1 MRTKKR
7 KKASRYAGSQ
17 THGRGAKER
26 TRGSGNQGGK
36 GWAGTGKRA
45 DQKKTLVIRL
55 FGNNY
60 FGKYK
65 TLRRGTPPQ
74 KLKVIN
80 LSDIQFRA
88 LSLPTKEGM
97 IDLEGYKILG
107 EGELKQP
114 LKIRASTASQSAI
127 DKITS
132 AKGTLTLLK
141 KNVEENAEMK
151 SEKKEDKR
159 YNPSAKKA
167 KSPAKKQ

>member
-17 THGRGAKER
+17 THARGAKER

-45 DQKKTLVIRL
+45 DQKKTLVIHL
-55 FGNNY
+55 YGNNY
-60 FGKYK
+60 FGKDK
-65 TLRRGTPPQ
+65 TLRRGAPPK

-114 LKIRASTASQSAI
+114 LKIRASTASQSAV
-127 DKITS
+127 DKIAS
-132 AKGTLTLLK
+132 AKGTLVLLK
-141 KNVEENAEMK
+141 KNVEEDAEMK
-151 SEKKEDKR
+151 AEKKEDKKDKS
-159 YNPSAKKA
+159 SAKKA